1 MLYNGAMKASKI
13 ALAALA
19 ALVLV
24 GCSKKGS
31 GAASAKKTD
40 FDSGIK
46 IVKEDGGEYAS
57 FDAMKAVF
65 EPDFSYKYVEDPED
79 EEAVQSEGKKSSK
92 KEKSESAIPG
102 IRELSKY
109 KTKYSEKRQK
119 ASLPK
124 IEEADEKIDS
134 SKPFVIEEYGPQ
146 GEVVAEDR
154 NPSFFVVFSQ
164 PVKSLGALGE
174 PMAECDEM
182 KVEPALPGVYRW
194 LGSRHLSFDASEA
207 ADPSVEYKVT
217 VKKGLR
223 SLAGKKLEGMTEF
236 STKAVPLKFIRF
248 YGGYVKDSE
257 SACDSTSGAL
267 PKYAGRSYIRLNYMV
282 SQKRLSEILNV
293 TVNGKAA
300 GFTVQADDNKK
311 AYPWGAKPVFDKA
324 TQKANSF
331 VVTITSQIPYDADI
345 VLSLKGTNEK
355 RSYHSLKPFKIASLP
370 KNADYSQGTEANPVT
385 IKFTQKIDP
394 ATVAANIAFDFDF
407 SLTEKNYEVQGRR
420 LTLFNLP
427 VSYSEDKEDNS
438 FRLYFKDGLKDV
450 YGQKLVIDSDK
461 KSAKIELLP
470 PMSYVK
476 FTDYGARLLEAQF
489 KPKLWIE
496 SQNILSPSFYKVG
509 RTSNPLFTDRVYED
523 WNQNDG
529 LPEGAVELVN
539 KQRNVRQFEEID
551 LSPLLNGEG
560 YGWIDFEARVLNRQ
574 WDRWDEK
581 FYDNTNSRKITIQ
594 VTDFGVTAR
603 IGINR
608 AVVMA
613 RSLRDNSPIQDA
625 EISLLTPSYSNSQ
638 ELDLDK
644 DLVAKAKTDKNG
656 LAVINFTESQ
666 VKKIEEIGRD
676 VSCSYI
682 RILAQKG
689 ADKALFYPNTHDSWR
704 ENVPT
709 ADLDTAR
716 QSRIRAFI
724 FTDRGLYK
732 PGETVSF
739 RGIVRNQSLGQ
750 LVPRSNEPYTLAI
763 CEGGW
768 EGKEILPQIDGT
780 LSESGGFYGS
790 FKLPDELDSG
800 YYKIRYKGGKY
811 EWDDPYTTFT
821 VANFERLKFEAS
833 VTAPDITRFG
843 GEKISAN
850 LKASYLAGGSLA
862 GADYESSWFKQST
875 RFKPTTSETKGYTF
889 GPSDSYS
896 GRTLFA
902 NEKGVLSSNGEAG
915 LSCSS
920 EKITDGMPYI
930 YHVEANVTDIS
941 NQRIS
946 AQSNILVHPAKF
958 YVGIKKPAELNGFAK
973 KGSKLDFPF
982 ILATPDGQIVT
993 KTNIVASLE
1002 YKLTREVWTMA
1013 NEQSV
1018 DDSIYTRWEKTE
1030 EVEASGRMDVQAAG
1044 KLSLE
1049 LKEAGWRTL
1058 AISGRDTSGNWTTT
1072 EYGFYVTGGSSSW
1085 HDRYNSHSINLT
1097 PDKSVYNPGD
1107 KAQVLMESPLP
1118 AGDYLITVE
1127 REGIFTEEVRHFD
1140 TAATVIEV
1148 PVSINYTPV
1157 VYVAVSSYSCRNGQP
1172 THQYG
1177 EPDLDKPAGYFGVTP
1192 IMVNP
1197 KAKSFNVKIE
1207 SDKKVYRPG
1216 EKATLTL
1223 TATKG
1228 GKPVEGAELT
1238 VMAVDR
1244 GVLDLINYHV
1254 PNPIDFFY
1262 DKYNFRLHVM
1272 GGDSRDMLMDPV
1284 TYSVKNLLGGDAASE
1299 SDEKEEE
1306 RKDFRPTA
1314 LFEPVIVT
1322 DKKGKAVCEFTMPDN
1337 LTAYRITAFGVKG
1350 ETFSLKEDE
1359 VKVQNPINVQQ
1370 VQPRRL
1376 RERDTAECGVLITNL
1391 DSKGQ
1396 KVTVSV
1402 EAAIPTKNTAQD
1414 ELEGRV
1420 TVPGKAFVDG
1430 TAEKTVYVA
1439 PEGSSVVF
1447 FDIAAVQSGTVE
1459 LLYKIKSE
1467 ALNEKLVSPIAIEKT
1482 FVYET
1487 VTMTGATD
1495 DEPRASESELVAIPG
1510 WAKEGQ
1516 GEIKITLDTSRLGP
1530 LGSAVRYVFD
1540 YPYGCLEQQASK
1552 VLPLLIFGQYIDA
1565 FEMDS
1570 SVSNP
1575 KKCALSI
1582 IKSWAKSQ
1590 HSNGGFPYWPNES
1603 IYESLYVSLRIAQV
1617 CAAAK
1622 EAGLKESD
1630 LKLNLAALKSYIK
1643 EQVRKPETS
1652 GAEKI
1657 LACKVFAALG
1667 DSSLDGLLLEF
1678 QSKLEKLSLSQIAD
1692 IGKAWSLKGDKAR
1705 AEACAAKIRPYLQAS
1720 QRSVSVAQKDSA
1732 KGYAWWESD
1741 SSRLAKILDLLTDIN
1756 AGDNMV
1762 DRLIFALLKEESKG
1776 YWKNTSST
1784 ASVLEAMANYIKR
1797 RDLAKTD
1804 LEGKTFLNKTE
1815 LMAQKFKG
1823 VAAKPETLSL
1833 PFDDAFISSLPR
1845 DKELPIAFEKRGTGR
1860 LFYTVEMKYAL
1871 PDEAQTRRDEGIK
1884 IDYKIVESEGES
1896 QVNAIPDDLS
1906 LVELESSKLYKATV
1920 KVSSTRNRDY
1930 LALCCPIPSGA
1941 EILDSTFVTSG
1952 DAAQIKTSGD
1962 WRHWISNKNVRDNEI
1977 QFFWDSFKTG
1987 ECEITFTFRASRR
2000 GVYPTPPVQAE
2011 CMYEPEVFGRSD
2023 GYLFVIK

>member
-1 MLYNGAMKASKI
+1 MKASKI

-119 ASLPK
+119 TSLPK

-236 STKAVPLKFIRF
+236 TTKAVPLKFIRF

-267 PKYAGRSYIRLNYMV
+267 PKYAARSYIRLNYMV

-300 GFTVQADDNKK
+300 DFTVQADDNKK

-324 TQKANSF
+324 TEKANSF

-438 FRLYFKDGLKDV
+438 FRIYFKDGLKDV

-461 KSAKIELLP
+461 KSAKIGLLP

-523 WNQNDG
+523 WNQSDG

-581 FYDNTNSRKITIQ
+581 FYDNANSRKITIQ

-811 EWDDPYTTFT
+811 EWDDPYATFT

-843 GEKISAN
+843 GDKISAN

-862 GADYESSWFKQST
+862 GADYETSWFKQST

-1058 AISGRDTSGNWTTT
+1058 SISGRDTSGNWTTT

-1107 KAQVLMESPLP
+1107 KAQILMESPLP

-1127 REGIFTEEVRHFD
+1127 REGIFTEEVQHFD

-1262 DKYNFRLHVM
+1262 DKNNFRLHVM

-1284 TYSVKNLLGGDAASE
+1284 TYSVKNLLGGDAAAE
-1299 SDEKEEE
+1299 SDEKEDE

-1402 EAAIPTKNTAQD
+1402 EAASPTKNTAQD

-1495 DEPRASESELVAIPG
+1495 DEPRSSESELIAIPG

-1565 FEMDS
+1565 FEMNS

-1630 LKLNLAALKSYIK
+1630 LKLDLAALKSYIK

-1804 LEGKTFLNKTE
+1804 LEGKAFLNKTE

-1930 LALCCPIPSGA
+1930 LALRCPIPSGA

-1952 DAAQIKTSGD
+1952 DAARIKTSGD

-2023 GYLFVIK
+2023 GCLFVIK

>member
-65 EPDFSYKYVEDPED
+65 EPDFSYKYVEDPKD

-119 ASLPK
+119 TSLPK

-324 TQKANSF
+324 TEKANSF

-394 ATVAANIAFDFDF
+394 ATVAGNIAFDFDF
-407 SLTEKNYEVQGRR
+407 SLSEKNYEVQGRR

-438 FRLYFKDGLKDV
+438 FSLYFKDGLKDV

-523 WNQNDG
+523 WNQSDG

-581 FYDNTNSRKITIQ
+581 FYDNANSRKITIQ

-862 GADYESSWFKQST
+862 GADYETSWFKQST

-1058 AISGRDTSGNWTTT
+1058 SISGRDTSGNWTTT

-1107 KAQVLMESPLP
+1107 KAQILMESPLP

-1127 REGIFTEEVRHFD
+1127 REGIFTEEIKHFD
-1140 TAATVIEV
+1140 SPANVIEV

-1262 DKYNFRLHVM
+1262 DKNNFRLHVM

-1284 TYSVKNLLGGDAASE
+1284 TYSVKNLLGGDATAE
-1299 SDEKEEE
+1299 SDEKEDE

-1322 DKKGKAVCEFTMPDN
+1322 DKKGRAVCEFTMPDN

-1402 EAAIPTKNTAQD
+1402 EAATPTKNTAQD

-1420 TVPGKAFVDG
+1420 TVPGRAFVDG

-1495 DEPRASESELVAIPG
+1495 DEPRSSESELIAIPG

-1630 LKLNLAALKSYIK
+1630 LKLDLAALKSYIK
-1643 EQVRKPETS
+1643 EQVKKTETS

-1804 LEGKTFLNKTE
+1804 LEGKAFLNKTE

-1930 LALCCPIPSGA
+1930 LALRCPIPSGA

-1952 DAAQIKTSGD
+1952 DAARIKTSGD

-2023 GYLFVIK
+2023 GCLFVIK